1 MTEIKYIN
9 ERGIKRVGK
18 LIKGHNE
25 EKIKEGFL
33 AVLHKAG
40 YTVYVHPSQVI
51 EDAKTN

>member
-1 MTEIKYIN
+1 MNEIKYIN

-18 LIKGHNE
+18 LVKGHDE

-40 YTVYVHPSQVI
+40 YTVYVNPNQVI
-51 EDAKTN
+51 KDV